1 MRGSTLPDHHSSSQN
16 RMCFRIIQRSS
27 FPAFLVQE
35 VWAGAPGICTSIKF
49 FGDAAGAENY
59 QAVAHCGGGSAGG
72 GGGGE
77 GDQDTRLLGPLRER
91 MRDVSE
97 HSADN
102 RGKKEL
108 SN

>member
-1 MRGSTLPDHHSSSQN
+1 
-16 RMCFRIIQRSS
+16 MCFRIIQRSS

-35 VWAGAPGICTSIKF
+35 FWAGAPGICTSIKF
-49 FGDAAGAENY
+49 FGDAAGSENY
-59 QAVAHCGGGSAGG
+59 QAVAHCRGWSAG

-77 GDQDTRLLGPLRER
+77 GDQDTWLLGPLRER

-97 HSADN
+97 HSAVN
-102 RGKKEL
+102 RGRKEL